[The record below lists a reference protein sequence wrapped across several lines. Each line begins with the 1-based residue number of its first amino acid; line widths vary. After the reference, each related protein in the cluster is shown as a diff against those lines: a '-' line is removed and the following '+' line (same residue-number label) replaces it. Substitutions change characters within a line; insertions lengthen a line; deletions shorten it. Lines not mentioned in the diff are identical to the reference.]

1 MKGNGIVSRRGQSII
16 AAPFRKANPP
26 HARSRSL
33 GRDAIADMADG
44 LDGLSAELLA
54 QTADADVDDV
64 RARIEVVAPHVRE
77 QPLAA
82 DDLARVHDEQ
92 VQEAVV
98 PVGEIADELAE
109 PGDAGGAVDGEALRL
124 ESTPE
129 KGEDPGLVLDQED
142 GHRQRAGI

>member
-1 MKGNGIVSRRGQSII
+1 MKWNGIVSRRGQSII

-64 RARIEVVAPHVRE
+64 RARVEVVAPHVRE
-77 QPLAA
+77 QPLPAHYFT
-82 DDLARVHDEQ
+82 LVQDE
-92 VQEAVV
+92 VV
-98 PVGEIADELAE
+98 EQPELSVREGCDHVAE
-109 PGDAGGAVDGEALRL
+109 LRL
-124 ESTPE
+124 PPRDIE
-129 KGEDPGLVLDQED
+129 
-142 GHRQRAGI
+142 